1 MTGWFTQNLG
11 WKLGSLVIATLLWI
25 SVSNEPE
32 LSTFQSV
39 PVEYKQMPEDME
51 IGSSVDETVRLELRG
66 PSGRLR
72 DLRDA
77 KLAVVLDFSG
87 VSKAGDRTFAID
99 ERNVSLPRGIRLVRA
114 IPGRLQ
120 FHLVSK
126 TK

>member
-1 MTGWFTQNLG
+1 MGWLTQNLG
-11 WKLGSLVIATLLWI
+11 WKAGSLVIATLLWI

-39 PVEYKQMPEDME
+39 PVEYKQMPQNLE
-51 IGSSVDETVRLELRG
+51 ISSDVDETVRLELRG
-66 PSGRLR
+66 PSGRLH

-77 KLAVVLDFSG
+77 KLAVVLDFSA
-87 VSKAGDRTFAID
+87 VHQPGDRTFPID

-126 TK
+126 AK

>member
-1 MTGWFTQNLG
+1 MGWLTQNLG
-11 WKLGSLVIATLLWI
+11 WKAGSLVIATLLWI

-39 PVEYKQMPEDME
+39 PVEYKQMPENLE
-51 IGSSVDETVRLELRG
+51 IGSNVDETVRLELRG

-77 KLAVVLDFSG
+77 KLAVILDFSG
-87 VSKAGDRTFAID
+87 VQQAGDRTFSID

-120 FHLVSK
+120 FHLVAK
-126 TK
+126 PK

>member
-1 MTGWFTQNLG
+1 MMGWLTQNLG
-11 WKLGSLVIATLLWI
+11 WKAGSLVIATLLWI

-39 PVEYKQMPEDME
+39 PVEYKQMPENLE
-51 IGSSVDETVRLELRG
+51 ISSNVDETVRLELRG

-77 KLAVVLDFSG
+77 KLAVVLDFSTIHQ
-87 VSKAGDRTFAID
+87 AGDRTFSID
-99 ERNVSLPRGIRLVRA
+99 DHNVSLPRGIRLVRA

-120 FHLVSK
+120 FHLVAK
-126 TK
+126 NK

>member
-1 MTGWFTQNLG
+1 MGWLTQNLG
-11 WKLGSLVIATLLWI
+11 WKAGSLVIATLLWI

-39 PVEYKQMPEDME
+39 PVEYKQMPENLE
-51 IGSSVDETVRLELRG
+51 ISSNVDETVRLELRG

-87 VSKAGDRTFAID
+87 VQQAGDRTFPIND
-99 ERNVSLPRGIRLVRA
+99 HNVALPRGIRLVRA

-120 FHLVSK
+120 FHLVAK
-126 TK
+126 PK

>member
-1 MTGWFTQNLG
+1 MGWLTQNLG
-11 WKLGSLVIATLLWI
+11 WKAASLVIATLFWI

-39 PVEYKQMPEDME
+39 PVEYKQMPENLE
-51 IGSSVDETVRLELRG
+51 IGSGVDETVRLELRG

-77 KLAVVLDFSG
+77 KLAVVLDFSAIHQ
-87 VSKAGDRTFAID
+87 AGERTFSID

-114 IPGRLQ
+114 IPARLQ
-120 FHLVSK
+120 FQLVAK
-126 TK
+126 KK

>member
-1 MTGWFTQNLG
+1 MGWLTQNLG
-11 WKLGSLVIATLLWI
+11 WKAGSLVIAALLWI

-39 PVEYKQMPEDME
+39 PVEYKQIPENLE
-51 IGSSVDETVRLELRG
+51 IGSNVDETVRLELRG

-72 DLRDA
+72 DLREA
-77 KLAVVLDFSG
+77 KLAVVLDFSA
-87 VSKAGDRTFAID
+87 VHQAGDRAFPID

-114 IPGRLQ
+114 IPARLQ
-120 FHLVSK
+120 FRLVAR